1 MDSQPGATPYSAP
14 AGCPMHEERQTS
26 LYGPEFASDPHR
38 VYDSFRANGPASPI
52 ELAPGVEATLVV
64 QHEAAL
70 RVLQNPALFA
80 RDSRR
85 WTALRE
91 GRVPLDSPVLPM
103 MAYRPNCLFTDGAEH
118 LRLRKAVTESL
129 GRLNFS
135 RLSRD
140 VERIGDYLIDQFIER
155 GSADL
160 LGEYAKLL
168 PLLLFN
174 QLFGCPGDIGDRLT
188 RSMSAIFDG
197 EDVLRAND
205 ELTECLMELVA
216 LKRRQPGED
225 ITSWLIQH
233 PAGLR
238 DEELKD
244 QLVMLM
250 GAGVEPERNLIANAL
265 LLLLSG
271 DTPGPGSERRGSGML
286 VEDALDDVLWN
297 NPPIANYAT
306 HYPVQDIELDGVT
319 LKAGTPVLISFAA
332 ANSDPALTDAR
343 QTLSKG
349 AHLAWG
355 AGPHVCP
362 AKSPAQLIALT
373 AIEKILNTVPDLA
386 LAVHPSGVE
395 WRPGPFHRALVAL
408 PVRFSPTPARGG
420 GTAVRTPA
428 TPTAQPAGQ
437 ASPAPAATPHHHA
450 AHAQKKS
457 KGWWSSFLD
466 VFRV

>member
-14 AGCPMHEERQTS
+14 AGCPMHQEGQTS

-38 VYDSFRANGPASPI
+38 VYDAFRANGPASPI

-70 RVLQNPALFA
+70 RVLQNPAIFP

-85 WTALRE
+85 WAALRE

-129 GRLNFS
+129 GRLNSS

-197 EDVLRAND
+197 EDVLRANA

-265 LLLLSG
+265 LLLLAG
-271 DTPGPGSERRGSGML
+271 DASGPGVERRGTGML

-306 HYPVQDIELDGVT
+306 HYPIQDIDLDGVT
-319 LKAGTPVLISFAA
+319 LRADTPVLISFAA
-332 ANSDPALTDAR
+332 ANSDPALTGAR

-373 AIEKILNTVPDLA
+373 AIEKILNTVPDLT
-386 LAVHPSGVE
+386 LAVQASGVE
-395 WRPGPFHRALVAL
+395 WRPGPFHRALVSL
-408 PVRFSPTPARGG
+408 PVRFSPTAARG
-420 GTAVRTPA
+420 TATGARA
-428 TPTAQPAGQ
+428 AAQPAAQ
-437 ASPAPAATPHHHA
+437 PAPNSSVPHHHA
-450 AHAQKKS
+450 AESHKKS